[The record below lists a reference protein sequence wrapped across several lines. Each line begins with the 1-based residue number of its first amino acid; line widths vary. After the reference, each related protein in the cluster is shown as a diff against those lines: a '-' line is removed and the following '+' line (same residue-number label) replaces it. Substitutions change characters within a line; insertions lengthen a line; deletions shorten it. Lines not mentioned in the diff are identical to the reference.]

1 MTCKDCISLDVCAI
15 KKKYYANRPLKNGH
29 IDKEQLKYMKGVEKT
44 CNHFKNK
51 ARFVELPCSVGD
63 TFYAIVNE
71 QVIAYNCVGVKYG
84 HSAVTRKNNELLLLT
99 VYDMEFV
106 FGEEAFLS
114 NEEAE
119 AKLKELNENEMSI

>member
-1 MTCKDCISLDVCAI
+1 MTCKDSVKWLE
-15 KKKYYANRPLKNGH
+15 NLKNDLG
-29 IDKEQLKYMKGVEKT
+29 KSQFCELWNYEQALTETIELLKS
-44 CNHFKNK
+44 N
-51 ARFVELPCSVGD
+51 RFVELPCSVGD

-71 QVIAYNCVGVKYG
+71 QVIAYNCVGFKYG

-114 NEEAE
+114 EEGAK
-119 AKLKELNENEMSI
+119 AKLQEVNK

>member
-1 MTCKDCISLDVCAI
+1 MTCKDCPHFNVCESFGVFMPKEIETTFDQARLDLI
-15 KKKYYANRPLKNGH
+15 NSKWKNCKFRN
-29 IDKEQLKYMKGVEKT
+29 DKS
-44 CNHFKNK
+44 
-51 ARFVELPCSVGD
+51 RFIELPCKVGD

-71 QVIAYNCVGVKYG
+71 QVIAYNCVGFKYG

-99 VYDMEFV
+99 VYDMEFI

-119 AKLKELNENEMSI
+119 AKLKELNENV